1 MLGRFVAALNRVLRL
16 VDARLV
22 RDSTF
27 PKEPP
32 PPAPPPKP
40 KPEVDLEA
48 RFLHLRKV
56 LTSPLNFLLLGSSN
70 DVLRLPR
77 DLADR
82 INVFSVDAVSP
93 GQGASFT
100 AISEIVAPDAGGVTF
115 VERSFSGC
123 SSIAPPR
130 EDLVRAYGLEALFR
144 EKSRL
149 TVQGTTVG
157 QLAERHHVDRW
168 HFMKTDLEGLDFA
181 VVKSLGDDL
190 RRTLV
195 LQMEL
200 RFEPFYAGEPHFHEV
215 AAYLAGRG
223 FDVLDLQIER
233 WRYVTPHML
242 LPTKGRATYCDAL
255 FVNREPGD
263 QSTDV
268 LAQALILGILGY
280 LNQAE
285 HLLGRAGDVPPEAA
299 AEIVDFLFGRMRG
312 GEPLLPHPSVPHVV
326 SAAGDC

>member
-1 MLGRFVAALNRVLRL
+1 MLGRFVAALNRLLRL

-27 PKEPP
+27 PKGPP
-32 PPAPPPKP
+32 PPGPPPKP

-48 RFLHLRKV
+48 RFVHLREV

-70 DVLRLPR
+70 DVLKLPR
-77 DLADR
+77 DLADKIR
-82 INVFSVDAVSP
+82 VFSVDAVAP

-100 AISEIVAPDAGGVTF
+100 AISEIVAPEAGDVTF
-115 VERSFSGC
+115 VERAFSGC

-130 EDLVRAYGLEALFR
+130 QDLVRAYGLEALFR
-144 EKSRL
+144 EKSRVQ
-149 TVQGTTVG
+149 VQGTTVP
-157 QLAERHHVDRW
+157 QIARRHHVDRW
-168 HFMKTDLEGLDFA
+168 HFLKTDLEGLDFE
-181 VVKSLGDDL
+181 VVKSLGDGV

-215 AAYLAGRG
+215 AAYLAARG
-223 FDVLDLQIER
+223 FEVLDLQIER

-242 LPTKGRATYCDAL
+242 LHTKGRATYCDAV
-255 FVNREPGD
+255 FVNRD
-263 QSTDV
+263 LTSQSTDI

-280 LNQAE
+280 LNHAE
-285 HLLGRAGDVPPEAA
+285 FLLARVCGVPPEAT
-299 AEIVDFLFGRMRG
+299 AEIIEFLFGRMRG
-312 GEPLLPHPSVPHVV
+312 GEPFVPHPSVPHVV
-326 SAAGDC
+326 SAAGD